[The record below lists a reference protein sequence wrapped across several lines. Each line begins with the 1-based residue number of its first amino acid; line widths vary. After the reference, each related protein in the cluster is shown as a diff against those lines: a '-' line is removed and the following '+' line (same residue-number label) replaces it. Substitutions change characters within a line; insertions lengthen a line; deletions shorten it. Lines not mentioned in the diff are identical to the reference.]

1 MKNNTP
7 QTNQSH
13 SLNRIAFS
21 ATIHCL
27 TGCSIGEVLGM
38 VIGTAFSFDNGST
51 IILAV
56 ILAFFF
62 GYLLTIIPLIR
73 SGLELWKS
81 LALAFASD
89 TVSIIIM
96 EIVDNVLMLLIPGAM
111 EAGLGD
117 FRFWGSLSLSMLAAG
132 VIAFPVVRLL
142 ISKGRG
148 HAVIHKHHAENPHS
162 HSSGH

>member
-1 MKNNTP
+1 MKNKAP
-7 QTNQSH
+7 QTNRNH
-13 SLNRIAFS
+13 SLNRTAFS
-21 ATIHCL
+21 ATVHCL

-62 GYLLTIIPLIR
+62 GSLLTIIPLIR
-73 SGLELWKS
+73 SGLELRKS

-96 EIVDNVLMLLIPGAM
+96 EIVDNVIMLLIPGAM

-117 FRFWGSLSLSMLAAG
+117 FRFWWSLSLSMLAAG

-142 ISKGRG
+142 ISKGHG
-148 HAVIHKHHAENPHS
+148 HAVVHKHHTENPHS
-162 HSSGH
+162 HSAGH

>member
-7 QTNQSH
+7 QTNRDH

-38 VIGTAFSFDNGST
+38 VIGTAASFDNGST

-62 GYLLTIIPLIR
+62 GYSLIIPLIR
-73 SGLELWKS
+73 SGLELRKS

-89 TVSIIIM
+89 TISIIIM

-117 FRFWGSLSLSMLAAG
+117 FRFWSSLSLSMLAAG

-148 HAVIHKHHAENPHS
+148 HAVVHKHHTENPHS
-162 HSSGH
+162 HSAGH